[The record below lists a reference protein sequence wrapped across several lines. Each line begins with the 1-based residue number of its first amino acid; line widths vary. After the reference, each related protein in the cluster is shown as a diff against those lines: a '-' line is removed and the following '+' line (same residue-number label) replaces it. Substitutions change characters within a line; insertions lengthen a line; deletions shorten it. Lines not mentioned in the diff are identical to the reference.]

1 MHRLVFEDGG
11 LPDGTELAY
20 YSRGQVVKINFNF

>member
-20 YSRGQVVKINFNF
+20 YSRGQVVKIN